1 MLYKRSIFKIG
12 VHRRGWNMLCSRCIF
27 SKVCRFN
34 PQGVI
39 RGGGDD
45 TIRRCWWQRSEVSSP
60 VIVVV
65 DISGGGNLTS
75 SHSLQ
80 FILTE
85 LHLLTESSLVGP
97 TFHKRTSCT
106 TWVSCTHHAT
116 PHYRSARGS
125 GYFQTLRHHSLV
137 RLPEQDGWGNRYST
151 AVWHVLQ
158 WVVWLRGKYK
168 MFWGKSQGDE
178 NKYYQDFSYYIYFDA
193 TGLNLNGNSWK
204 RWQFSVGIVKLGCYK
219 TEKYQHKGNLYIE
232 RIYPVNIFFLVFLS

>member
-116 PHYRSARGS
+116 PHHRSAQRS

-137 RLPEQDGWGNRYST
+137 LLPVQDGWET
-151 AVWHVLQ
+151 DILQ
-158 WVVWLRGKYK
+158 QSG
-168 MFWGKSQGDE
+168 MFSSEWCGWEE
-178 NKYYQDFSYYIYFDA
+178 NIRCFEGRVEVMRINIIKIFLTTYI
-193 TGLNLNGNSWK
+193 LM
-204 RWQFSVGIVKLGCYK
+204 RQV
-219 TEKYQHKGNLYIE
+219 
-232 RIYPVNIFFLVFLS
+232 